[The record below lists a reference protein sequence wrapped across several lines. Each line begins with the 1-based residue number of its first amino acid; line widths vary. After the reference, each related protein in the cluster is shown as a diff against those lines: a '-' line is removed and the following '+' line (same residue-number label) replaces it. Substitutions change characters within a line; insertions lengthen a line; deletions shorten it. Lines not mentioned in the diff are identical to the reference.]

1 MRHLSER
8 GQDRME
14 IFPFVDG
21 EAVEIRDS
29 KEREALAVELRDLL
43 DGLNLPRATVDKL
56 AALIE
61 DQEREAARLAFVA
74 GVRAGDLH
82 AHIVGRLRRRE

>member
-1 MRHLSER
+1 
-8 GQDRME
+8 ME

-21 EAVEIRDS
+21 EAVKIIDS
-29 KEREALAVELRDLL
+29 KEREALAVELRDFL
-43 DGLNLPRATVDKL
+43 DGLELPQATVDKM

-61 DQEREAARLAFVA
+61 GKEQETARLAFIY

-82 AHIVGRLRRRE
+82 AHVVGRLKPRE

>member
-1 MRHLSER
+1 MTV
-8 GQDRME
+8 
-14 IFPFVDG
+14 FPYLDG
-21 EAVEIRDS
+21 EAVEIEDS

-43 DGLNLPRATVDKL
+43 DGLPLPRPTVDKL

-61 DQEREAARLAFVA
+61 DQEREAARLAFVY

-82 AHIVGRLRRRE
+82 AHVVGRIKPRG

>member
-1 MRHLSER
+1 
-8 GQDRME
+8 ME

-21 EAVEIRDS
+21 EAVEIRES
-29 KEREALAVELRDLL
+29 REREALAVELRDLL
-43 DGLNLPRATVDKL
+43 ESLSLPRATVDKL

-74 GVRAGDLH
+74 GARAGDLY
-82 AHIVGRLRRRE
+82 AHIVGRLKPRE